1 MTNTHDA
8 LTARPARSETKVA
21 LITGASRGLGAAAA
35 ARLARDGLFVLI
47 NANRS
52 RGAADELLAAI
63 RRDGG
68 DGAVVVGDVASVAGV
83 RALWEAVDR
92 ALDEAGLPRSIDVLV
107 ANAGALLVSP
117 FVEVSEADFDAL
129 FDLNVKGVF
138 FLVQGALPR
147 LRDGGRVITLG
158 TGLTRVASPVHSA
171 YAATKGAI
179 DVLTRVWAQLLGPR
193 GITVNSVAP
202 GAIDTDMN
210 RESFADPGFRE
221 FVTSHAALRRVGHAD
236 DIADVVAF
244 LASDASR
251 WVTAQRIEASGGYHL

>member
-35 ARLARDGLFVLI
+35 ARLARDGLVVLI

-52 RGAADELLAAI
+52 RGAAAELLAAI

-158 TGLTRVASPVHSA
+158 TGLTRV
-171 YAATKGAI
+171 
-179 DVLTRVWAQLLGPR
+179 WAQLLGPR

-244 LASDASR
+244 LARDARR